1 MDSDQLAASTYQQM
15 MSAGNDSASRTRHTE
30 LLHILAAA
38 DVGYYEH
45 DEPVMEDHAYDDLK
59 RELAQIESD
68 YPILVS
74 GESPTQKVSGKAT
87 DRFAKVKH
95 RQPMLSLD
103 NSLTL
108 DALFEWA
115 EGLNLPQA
123 DILGE
128 LKMDGLS
135 LSVTYEAGKLVR
147 AATRGDG
154 EIGEDVTEQAK
165 QITDL
170 PLTIAFKGFLE
181 VRGECYMP
189 RSVFTD
195 LNEGFAAEGKKLLVN
210 CRNAAAGA
218 LRQKNPAV
226 TKTRRLRFMAFGIS
240 DESMP
245 DQDSD
250 TNILEALHE
259 LRFSVVPHDIVTAS
273 WIARH
278 AKKTAE
284 KRAGLDYD
292 IDGIVYKID
301 SRALRRKF
309 GFTSRAPRWATA
321 YKFPAE
327 RKTTILRKIVVQ
339 TGRTGALTPVGV
351 LDPVFVG
358 GVTVTSVTLH
368 NEDEIKRLRLIPGVK
383 VVVQRAGDVIP
394 QVVGL
399 ADDSPIVKG
408 IYVFPTECP
417 SCGGRTERPE
427 GEAVRRCIAGSACP
441 AQVQGYLEH
450 FVSRDAM
457 NIDGLGPSQI
467 ADLIQYL
474 GLKRPS
480 QIMCL
485 PEATCADF
493 DRGLPGGPCGD
504 RTVAEDMEEWDGYGK
519 SSVAKLMKAIKA
531 ARKPSLDRFIYALG
545 IRNVGETTAK
555 DIAKHLKTVDAFF
568 EAVSYDGGFADMGVG
583 SIDGIGPI
591 IMSSIEDHFHG
602 RPQYDEAFA
611 LRQALD
617 IQDMKSSDGPQVLA
631 GEVVCFTGGM
641 DRWSRDQAFVIAEEL
656 GAKITNSA
664 AKKTTILVA
673 GSNVGA
679 KKIEAA
685 EKNGC
690 KVISEADFIAIV
702 EDAITQGYKLDVM
715 E

>member
-1 MDSDQLAASTYQQM
+1 MDSDTLAAATYQQM
-15 MSAGNDSASRTRHTE
+15 TRDDAETTARQRHVE

-59 RELAQIESD
+59 RELAGIEQD

-74 GESPTQKVSGKAT
+74 GESPTQKVSGKAS

-108 DALFEWA
+108 DALIEWH
-115 EGLNLPQA
+115 N
-123 DILGE
+123 DINAGTDVLGE

-135 LSVTYEAGKLVR
+135 LSVIYEGGKLVR

-165 QITDL
+165 QIEDL
-170 PLTIAFKGFLE
+170 PHTISYKDFLE

-189 RSVFTD
+189 RSVFTE

-226 TKTRRLRFMAFGIS
+226 TKTRRLRFMAFGVS
-240 DESMP
+240 DESVP
-245 DQDSD
+245 DLDSD
-250 TNILEALHE
+250 CNILALIAE
-259 LRFSVVPHDIVTAS
+259 LGFSVVPHDIVLTG
-273 WIARH
+273 ITIHRH
-278 AKKTAE
+278 AKKIAE
-284 KRAGLDYD
+284 KRADFDFD

-301 SRALRRKF
+301 SRALRRKY

-368 NEDEIKRLRLIPGVK
+368 NEDEIRRLHLVPGCG
-383 VVVQRAGDVIP
+383 VVIQRAGDVIP

-399 ADDSPIVKG
+399 DPSAPTVKG

-417 SCGGRTERPE
+417 SCGGPTERPE
-427 GEAVRRCIAGSACP
+427 GEAVRRCVSGSSCP

-474 GLKRPS
+474 GLKRAS
-480 QIMCL
+480 QIMTL
-485 PEATCADF
+485 PDAYLYDF
-493 DRGLPGGPCGD
+493 GS
-504 RTVAEDMEEWDGYGK
+504 AEDWCTADEAIPDLMENWDGYGK

-531 ARKPSLDRFIYALG
+531 ARKPDLARFIYSLG

-568 EAVSYDGGFADMGVG
+568 DAVSHDAGFIDAGIAKIDGVG
-583 SIDGIGPI
+583 PVVLSSIDG
-591 IMSSIEDHFHG
+591 HFNIKANF
-602 RPQYDEAFA
+602 DEAFRLRLA
-611 LRQALD
+611 LE

-685 EKNGC
+685 EKNGT

-702 EDAITQGYKLDVM
+702 EDAIKQGYKLDVM
-715 E
+715 D